1 MVKVLMISD
10 LQLGRL
16 NHKKGA
22 TNYSLYCGKL

>member
-10 LQLGRL
+10 LQFGL